1 LAIEETLQGGNM
13 ITREMTISDIISKHP
28 ETIEVFRAFGLDCM
42 ECQIADYEE
51 VEHGAGVHNVD
62 IVQLLEALNDAVK
75 G

>member
-1 LAIEETLQGGNM
+1 M
-13 ITREMTISDIISKHP
+13 IKRAMTISEIITNHP
-28 ETIEVFRAFGLDCM
+28 QTIDVFRSFGLDCM

-62 IVQLLEALNDAVK
+62 IELLLKALNEAVSNVQDK

>member
-1 LAIEETLQGGNM
+1 M
-13 ITREMTISDIISKHP
+13 ITREMKISDIISKHP
-28 ETIEVFRAFGLDCM
+28 ETIEVFRTFGLDCA

-62 IVQLLEALNDAVK
+62 VVQLLEALNRAINE

>member
-1 LAIEETLQGGNM
+1 M
-13 ITREMTISDIISKHP
+13 ITREMTISEIITSYP
-28 ETIEVFRAFGLDCM
+28 QTVSVFRSFGLDCM

-62 IVQLLEALNDAVK
+62 IVKLLKALNAVI